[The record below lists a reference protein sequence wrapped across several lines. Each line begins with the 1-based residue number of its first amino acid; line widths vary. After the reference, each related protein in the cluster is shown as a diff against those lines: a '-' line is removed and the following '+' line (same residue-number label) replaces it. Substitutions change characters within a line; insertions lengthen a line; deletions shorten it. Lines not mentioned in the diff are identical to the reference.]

1 MQYPSPYAKVFS
13 LWCAGLASGT
23 NNDFETALGC
33 YSQALQLI
41 SDTRVAVEFETEIQ
55 AALAETHYSAGHFE
69 PALDLAQKTLVLS
82 QQRSNRLTECRARI
96 ILGGGFQVAGARKN
110 STGCSGLIPAS
121 RAAHHLDKRDCV
133 PAEPADRAYASG
145 HLGAHQ
151 QGVFTH
157 AITFNERDL
166 SVQILFAIALPKRCG
181 CAIKLWSGIHR
192 IGQRG

>member
-69 PALDLAQKTLVLS
+69 LALDLAQKTLVLS

-96 ILGGGFQVAGARKN
+96 ILGAVFRWQAQEKTLQAAAD
-110 STGCSGLIPAS
+110 SFLQAEQLITLTNAT
-121 RAAHHLDKRDCV
+121 
-133 PAEPADRAYASG
+133 AYQPSLQIERMR
-145 HLGAHQ
+145 LG
-151 QGVFTH
+151 T
-157 AITFNERDL
+157 
-166 SVQILFAIALPKRCG
+166 
-181 CAIKLWSGIHR
+181 
-192 IGQRG
+192 